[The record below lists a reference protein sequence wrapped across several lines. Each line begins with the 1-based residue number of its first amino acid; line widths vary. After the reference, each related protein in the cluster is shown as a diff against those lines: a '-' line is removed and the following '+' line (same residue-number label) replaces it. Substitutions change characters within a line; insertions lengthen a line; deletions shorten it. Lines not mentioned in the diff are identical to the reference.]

1 MTKKYQNRTSMMRSI
16 TFVDGSSQ
24 FLMRGQSIVTD
35 KPVIDVQ
42 PGITVKEVKS
52 AVDVKKVVVKRPE
65 GAARRSIRT
74 PSQHAI
80 RRMKQRRGEAESVV
94 AEEAK
99 REDVES
105 VDAKEAKR
113 EEAESVVAKEAKR
126 EEVESVDAKEAK
138 PVKKT
143 RAKQK
148 PVEEVKGENSEK

>member
-35 KPVIDVQ
+35 KPVINVQ

-52 AVDVKKVVVKRPE
+52 AVEVKKVVVKRPE
-65 GAARRSIRT
+65 GATRR
-74 PSQHAI
+74 PSRKLSEHAI
-80 RRMKQRRGEAESVV
+80 RRMKQRREEAER
-94 AEEAK
+94 AGAKEAK
-99 REDVES
+99 I
-105 VDAKEAKR
+105 VDAKEAEK
-113 EEAESVVAKEAKR
+113 
-126 EEVESVDAKEAK
+126 VDAVEAK